1 MTERTSEGER
11 QRRARLANMRQ
22 ELLAPVT
29 ALVGYGEMLIE
40 KARALELDDIG
51 PDLQRILSSGQ
62 ELLELVERLLDV
74 DGMAGSQSGT
84 DLGEFQAKLRHD
96 LRNPLNAIKGYAEL
110 LLEEI
115 DEVGA
120 ASTRPDLEALLS
132 EAESLL
138 SRIDVIIDFSSSKV
152 APGLGDQD
160 RGAVSS
166 MAANLLRTVRPIE
179 EHDARPHETG
189 RILVVDDNASNR
201 DLLFRRLSHDG
212 HHVSKAASGRRALEI
227 LGVEDFDLILLDLM
241 MPDLNGFEVLERLK
255 ADERLHDV
263 PVIMIS
269 GLQEADS
276 VIRCIEA
283 GAEDYLPKPFNPV
296 LLRARI
302 SACLE
307 RKRWRDRERRYL
319 ERIELEKAKHEAL
332 LRNILPG
339 EIVTRLNDGEVVIA
353 DRVEEAT
360 ILFADLVGFT
370 AAASQVTPAVLVNV
384 LNRIF
389 SAFDDLCRKFQIEK
403 IKTIG
408 DAYMAAAGVPL
419 PRPDHA
425 EAIADFALAML
436 AALERVNA
444 AAEVPFQMRIGIHT
458 GPVIA
463 GVIGSHRFLYDIW
476 GDTVNLASRLESHG
490 LPGRIHI
497 STQTSELL
505 AGHYDLE
512 ARGLLK
518 LRGIGKVRTSF
529 LTGRKG
535 GAPPDRLEGEGRAT
549 GGTPPLRASP
559 SVARS
564 SHDVERPLVASA

>member
-1 MTERTSEGER
+1 MTGRTLEWER
-11 QRRARLANMRQ
+11 QRRAGLANMRQ

-40 KARALELDDIG
+40 KARGLELEGIG
-51 PDLQRILSSGQ
+51 PDLRRILISAQ
-62 ELLELVERLLDV
+62 DLLELVDRLLGI
-74 DGMAGSQSGT
+74 DGIAECQPSA
-84 DLGEFQAKLRHD
+84 DLGELQAKLRHD

-110 LLEEI
+110 LLEELDGI
-115 DEVGA
+115 GA
-120 ASTRPDLEALLS
+120 AATRPDLEALLC
-132 EAESLL
+132 EADSLL

-152 APGLGDQD
+152 HAAPGDEA

-166 MAANLLRTVRPIE
+166 MIANLVRTVRPIE
-179 EHDARPHETG
+179 QYAAPPHETG
-189 RILVVDDNASNR
+189 RILVVDDNTSNR

-212 HHVSKAASGRRALEI
+212 HYVARADSGRRALEI
-227 LGVEDFDLILLDLM
+227 LEVEDFDLILLDLL
-241 MPDLNGFEVLERLK
+241 MPDLNGFQVLELLK

-269 GLQEADS
+269 GLQETDS

-283 GAEDYLPKPFNPV
+283 GAEDYLAKPFNPV

-307 RKRWRDRERRYL
+307 RRRWRDRERRYV
-319 ERIELEKAKHEAL
+319 ERIELERQRYETL

-339 EIVTRLNDGEVVIA
+339 QIVARLNNGEVVIA

-370 AAASQVTPAVLVNV
+370 AVASRLTPAVLVDS

-389 SAFDDLCRKFQIEK
+389 SAFDSLCRGLQIEK

-408 DAYMAAAGVPL
+408 DAYMAAAGLPL

-425 EAIADFALAML
+425 EVIADFALAML
-436 AALERVNA
+436 NELEAVNA
-444 AAEVPFQMRIGIHT
+444 TIAAPFQIRIGIHT
-458 GPVIA
+458 GSVVA
-463 GVIGSHRFLYDIW
+463 GVIGSHRFLYDVW
-476 GDTVNLASRLESHG
+476 GDAVNLASRLESHS
-490 LPGRIHI
+490 LPGRIHV
-497 STQTSELL
+497 SAQTGEML
-505 AGHYDLE
+505 AGRYELE
-512 ARGLLK
+512 PRGLIN

-529 LTGRKG
+529 LIGRKG
-535 GAPPDRLEGEGRAT
+535 GARPEFLEREQRVGRSANL
-549 GGTPPLRASP
+549 GP
-559 SVARS
+559 S
-564 SHDVERPLVASA
+564 

>member
-1 MTERTSEGER
+1 MTEGALEQER
-11 QRRARLANMRQ
+11 QRRARLANMRH

-29 ALVGYGEMLIE
+29 ALVGYSELLIE
-40 KARALELDDIG
+40 KARGLELEDIG
-51 PDLQRILSSGQ
+51 GDLQRILISAQ
-62 ELLELVERLLDV
+62 ELLELIDGLLGV
-74 DGMAGSQSGT
+74 DGAAGHPSGV
-84 DLGEFQAKLRHD
+84 DFSELQAKLRHD
-96 LRNPLNAIKGYAEL
+96 VRNPLNAIKGYAEL
-110 LLEEI
+110 LLEEL

-120 ASTRPDLEALLS
+120 TSTRPDMEALLS
-132 EAESLL
+132 EADSLL
-138 SRIDVIIDFSSSKV
+138 SRVDVIINFSSSRD
-152 APGLGDQD
+152 AALGDQE
-160 RGAVSS
+160 RGAVTS
-166 MAANLLRTVRPIE
+166 MIANLVRTVRPIE
-179 EHDARPHETG
+179 EVSTGPSETA

-212 HHVSKAASGRRALEI
+212 HHVARADSGRRALEV
-227 LGVEDFDLILLDLM
+227 LEVEAFDLILLDLL

-255 ADERLHDV
+255 ADERWHDI

-269 GLQEADS
+269 GLQETDS

-283 GAEDYLPKPFNPV
+283 GAEDYLAKPSNPV

-307 RKRWRDRERRYL
+307 RKRWRDRERRYV
-319 ERIELEKAKHEAL
+319 ERIELERQRYETL

-339 EIVTRLNDGEVVIA
+339 QIVSRLNNGEVVIA

-370 AAASQVTPAVLVNV
+370 AAASRVTPDVLVNN

-389 SAFDDLCRKFQIEK
+389 SAFDDLCQRLQIEK

-408 DAYMAAAGVPL
+408 DAYMAAAGLPL

-425 EAIADFALAML
+425 EAMADFALAML

-444 AAEVPFQMRIGIHT
+444 AAEVAFQMRIGIHT
-458 GPVIA
+458 GPVVA

-490 LPGRIHI
+490 LPGRIHV
-497 STQTSELL
+497 SPQTRQLL
-505 AGHYDLE
+505 EGRYHLE
-512 ARGLLK
+512 ARGLIN
-518 LRGIGKVRTSF
+518 LRGIGKVRTAF
-529 LTGRKG
+529 LTGRKE
-535 GAPPDRLEGEGRAT
+535 GAPPEFLGYEGQVLRNAILQ
-549 GGTPPLRASP
+549 PP
-559 SVARS
+559 
-564 SHDVERPLVASA
+564 

>member
-1 MTERTSEGER
+1 MTEPAAGAARE
-11 QRRARLANMRQ
+11 RRARLANMRQ

-29 ALVGYGEMLIE
+29 ALVGYGELLTE
-40 KARALELDDIG
+40 EAERLELVDLA
-51 PDLQRILSSGQ
+51 PDLERILTAAQ
-62 ELLELVERLLDV
+62 ELLGLVNRLLDE
-74 DGMAGSQSGT
+74 AAAPAQAAHA
-84 DLGEFQAKLRHD
+84 DLAAIQTTMRHD

-110 LLEEI
+110 LLEEL
-115 DEVGA
+115 DELGGVA
-120 ASTRPDLEALLS
+120 IRADLEALLGES
-132 EAESLL
+132 QSLL
-138 SRIDVIIDFSSSKV
+138 ARIDVIVDFSRGEDS
-152 APGLGDQD
+152 AELARQD
-160 RGAVSS
+160 EGAVAS
-166 MAANLLRTVRPIE
+166 MVANLVRTVKPIE
-179 EHDARPHETG
+179 PRDGPPQETG

-212 HHVSKAASGRRALEI
+212 HQVTRAESGRRALEI
-227 LGVEDFDLILLDLM
+227 LAVEEFDLILLDLL
-241 MPDLNGFEVLERLK
+241 MPELNGFQVLERLK
-255 ADERLHDV
+255 ADQRLHDI

-269 GLQEADS
+269 GLQETDS

-283 GAEDYLPKPFNPV
+283 GAEDYLSKPFNPV

-319 ERIELEKAKHEAL
+319 ERIELEREKYETL

-339 EIVTRLNDGEVVIA
+339 QIVTRLNDGEVVIA

-370 AAASQVTPAVLVNV
+370 KVASQVTPAVLVDN

-389 SAFDDLCRKFQIEK
+389 SAFDDLCRQFQIEK

-419 PRPDHA
+419 ARADHA
-425 EAIADFALAML
+425 EVMADFALAML
-436 AALERVNA
+436 DALERVNA
-444 AAEVPFQMRIGIHT
+444 AADVPFQMRIGIHT
-458 GPVIA
+458 GPVVA

-476 GDTVNLASRLESHG
+476 GDTVNLASRLESHS
-490 LPGRIHI
+490 LPGRIHV
-497 STQTSELL
+497 SPQTSQML

-512 ARGLLK
+512 ARGLIN
-518 LRGIGKVRTSF
+518 LRGIGKLRTSF

-535 GAPPDRLEGEGRAT
+535 GARRELLGREQRVGQGAALGPP
-549 GGTPPLRASP
+549 
-559 SVARS
+559 
-564 SHDVERPLVASA
+564 

>member
-1 MTERTSEGER
+1 MTVRALEGER
-11 QRRARLANMRQ
+11 YRRAHLANMRQ

-40 KARALELDDIG
+40 QARGLELESIG
-51 PDLQRILSSGQ
+51 LDLQRILSSAR
-62 ELLELVERLLDV
+62 ELLGLVDRLLDV
-74 DGMAGSQSGT
+74 DGAASGQSGAE
-84 DLGEFQAKLRHD
+84 LGELQATLRHD

-132 EAESLL
+132 AADSLL
-138 SRIDVIIDFSSSKV
+138 SRIDGIIDFSSSKV
-152 APGLGDQD
+152 GAGLNDHEP
-160 RGAVSS
+160 GAVTS
-166 MAANLLRTVRPIE
+166 MVANLVRSIRPVE
-179 EHDARPHETG
+179 ESSAPPHETG
-189 RILVVDDNASNR
+189 RILVVDDNTSNR
-201 DLLFRRLSHDG
+201 DLLFRRLSRDG
-212 HHVSKAASGRRALEI
+212 HQVTRADSGRRALEI
-227 LGVEDFDLILLDLM
+227 LKVEDFDLILLDLL
-241 MPDLNGFEVLERLK
+241 MPELNGFQVLGRLK
-255 ADERLHDV
+255 ADERLHDI

-269 GLQEADS
+269 GLQETDS

-283 GAEDYLPKPFNPV
+283 GAEDYMPKPFNPV

-307 RKRWRDRERRYL
+307 RKRWRDRERRYV
-319 ERIELEKAKHEAL
+319 ERIELERQRHEAL

-339 EIVTRLNDGEVVIA
+339 QIVTRLNNGELVIA
-353 DRVEEAT
+353 DRIEQAT

-370 AAASQVTPAVLVNV
+370 AAASRVTPAVLVNN

-389 SAFDDLCRKFQIEK
+389 SAFDELCQTLQIEK

-408 DAYMAAAGVPL
+408 DAYMAAAGVPI
-419 PRPDHA
+419 PRADHA
-425 EAIADFALAML
+425 VVVADFALAML

-458 GPVIA
+458 GPVVA

-490 LPGRIHI
+490 LPGRIHV
-497 STQTSELL
+497 SAQTSQML
-505 AGHYDLE
+505 ADLYDIE
-512 ARGLLK
+512 ARGPVN
-518 LRGIGKVRTSF
+518 LRGIGKVRTAF
-529 LTGRKG
+529 LTGRKMG
-535 GAPPDRLEGEGRAT
+535 VRLESRRQRVGRSAVL
-549 GGTPPLRASP
+549 G
-559 SVARS
+559 S
-564 SHDVERPLVASA
+564 S

>member
-1 MTERTSEGER
+1 MTERALEQER
-11 QRRARLANMRQ
+11 QRRARLANMRH

-29 ALVGYGEMLIE
+29 ALVGYSELLIE
-40 KARALELDDIG
+40 KARGLELEDIG
-51 PDLQRILSSGQ
+51 ADLQRILISAQ
-62 ELLELVERLLDV
+62 ELLELIDRLLGV
-74 DGMAGSQSGT
+74 DGAAGHPSGL
-84 DLGEFQAKLRHD
+84 DFSELQAKLRHD

-110 LLEEI
+110 LLEEL

-120 ASTRPDLEALLS
+120 AATRPDLEALLS
-132 EAESLL
+132 EADSLL
-138 SRIDVIIDFSSSKV
+138 SRVDVIIDFSSSRD
-152 APGLGDQD
+152 AALGDQE
-160 RGAVSS
+160 RGAVTS
-166 MAANLLRTVRPIE
+166 MIANLVRTVRPIE
-179 EHDARPHETG
+179 KVSTGPSETA

-212 HHVSKAASGRRALEI
+212 HHVARADSGRRALEV
-227 LGVEDFDLILLDLM
+227 LKVEAFDLILLDLL

-255 ADERLHDV
+255 ADERWHDI

-269 GLQEADS
+269 GLQETDS

-283 GAEDYLPKPFNPV
+283 GAEDYLAKPFNPV

-307 RKRWRDRERRYL
+307 RKRWRDRGYV
-319 ERIELEKAKHEAL
+319 ERIELERQRYETL
-332 LRNILPG
+332 LRNILPVQ
-339 EIVTRLNDGEVVIA
+339 IVSRLNNGEVVIA

-370 AAASQVTPAVLVNV
+370 AAASRVTPAVLVNN

-389 SAFDDLCRKFQIEK
+389 SAFDDLCRRLQIEK

-425 EAIADFALAML
+425 EVMADFALAML

-444 AAEVPFQMRIGIHT
+444 IAEVQFQMRIGIHT
-458 GPVIA
+458 GPVVA

-490 LPGRIHI
+490 LPGRIHV
-497 STQTSELL
+497 SPQTRQLL
-505 AGHYDLE
+505 EGRYHLE
-512 ARGLLK
+512 ARGLIN
-518 LRGIGKVRTSF
+518 LRGIGKVRTAF
-529 LTGRKG
+529 LTGRKD
-535 GAPPDRLEGEGRAT
+535 GAPPEFLGYEEQV
-549 GGTPPLRASP
+549 LRNAILQP
-559 SVARS
+559 S
-564 SHDVERPLVASA
+564 

>member
-1 MTERTSEGER
+1 MTERALEQER
-11 QRRARLANMRQ
+11 QRRARLANMRH

-29 ALVGYGEMLIE
+29 ALVGYSELLIE
-40 KARALELDDIG
+40 KARGLELEDIG
-51 PDLQRILSSGQ
+51 ADLQRILISAQ
-62 ELLELVERLLDV
+62 ELLELIDRLLGV
-74 DGMAGSQSGT
+74 DGAAGHPSGL
-84 DLGEFQAKLRHD
+84 DFSELQAKLRHD

-110 LLEEI
+110 LLEEL
-115 DEVGA
+115 DDVGA
-120 ASTRPDLEALLS
+120 AATRPDLEALLS
-132 EAESLL
+132 EADSLL
-138 SRIDVIIDFSSSKV
+138 SRVDVIIDFSSSRD
-152 APGLGDQD
+152 AALGDQE
-160 RGAVSS
+160 RGAVTS
-166 MAANLLRTVRPIE
+166 MIANLVRTVRPIE
-179 EHDARPHETG
+179 KVSTGPSETA

-212 HHVSKAASGRRALEI
+212 HHVARADSGRRALEV
-227 LGVEDFDLILLDLM
+227 LKVEAFDLILLDLL

-255 ADERLHDV
+255 ADERWHDI

-269 GLQEADS
+269 GLQETDS

-283 GAEDYLPKPFNPV
+283 GAEDYLAKPFNPV

-307 RKRWRDRERRYL
+307 RKRWRDRERRYV
-319 ERIELEKAKHEAL
+319 ERIELERQRYETL
-332 LRNILPG
+332 LRNILPVQ
-339 EIVTRLNDGEVVIA
+339 IVSRLNNGEVVIA

-370 AAASQVTPAVLVNV
+370 AAASRVTPAVLVNN

-389 SAFDDLCRKFQIEK
+389 SAFDDLCRRLQIEK

-425 EAIADFALAML
+425 EVMADFALAML

-444 AAEVPFQMRIGIHT
+444 IAEVQFQMRIGIHT
-458 GPVIA
+458 GPVVA

-490 LPGRIHI
+490 LPGRIHV
-497 STQTSELL
+497 SPQTRQLL
-505 AGHYDLE
+505 EGRYHLE
-512 ARGLLK
+512 ARGLIN
-518 LRGIGKVRTSF
+518 LRGIGKVRTAF
-529 LTGRKG
+529 LTGRKD
-535 GAPPDRLEGEGRAT
+535 GAPPEFLGYEEQV
-549 GGTPPLRASP
+549 LRNAILQP
-559 SVARS
+559 S
-564 SHDVERPLVASA
+564 

>member
-1 MTERTSEGER
+1 M
-11 QRRARLANMRQ
+11 
-22 ELLAPVT
+22 
-29 ALVGYGEMLIE
+29 
-40 KARALELDDIG
+40 
-51 PDLQRILSSGQ
+51 
-62 ELLELVERLLDV
+62 LELVDRLLDV
-74 DGMAGSQSGT
+74 DGVGGRRSGA
-84 DLGEFQAKLRHD
+84 DLSELQAKLRHD

-120 ASTRPDLEALLS
+120 AATRPDLEALLG
-132 EAESLL
+132 EADSLL
-138 SRIDVIIDFSSSKV
+138 SRIDVIIDFSGSNV
-152 APGLGDQD
+152 DAALNEQE
-160 RGAVSS
+160 RGAVTS
-166 MAANLLRTVRPIE
+166 MIANLVRTVRPIE
-179 EHDARPHETG
+179 ESRVPPLETG

-212 HHVSKAASGRRALEI
+212 HQVARASSGRRALEI
-227 LGVEDFDLILLDLM
+227 LEVEDFDLILLDLL

-255 ADERLHDV
+255 ADERLHDI

-269 GLQEADS
+269 GLQETDS
-276 VIRCIEA
+276 AIRCIEA

-302 SACLE
+302 SASLE
-307 RKRWRDRERRYL
+307 RKRWRDREHRYL

-339 EIVTRLNDGEVVIA
+339 EIVTRLSGGEVVIA
-353 DRVEEAT
+353 DRIEEAT

-370 AAASQVTPAVLVNV
+370 AAASRVTPATLVNN

-389 SAFDDLCRKFQIEK
+389 SAFDDLCRQFQIEK

-425 EAIADFALAML
+425 QVMADFALAML

-458 GPVIA
+458 GPVVA

-490 LPGRIHI
+490 LPGRIHV
-497 STQTSELL
+497 SPQTSRLL
-505 AGHYDLE
+505 EGHYDLE
-512 ARGLLK
+512 ARGLIN
-518 LRGIGKVRTSF
+518 LRGIGKVRTAF
-529 LTGRKG
+529 ITGRKG
-535 GAPPDRLEGEGRAT
+535 GVPPEFLEHEQLVGRSAILE
-549 GGTPPLRASP
+549 PP
-559 SVARS
+559 
-564 SHDVERPLVASA
+564 

>member
-1 MTERTSEGER
+1 MTERGLERER

-22 ELLAPVT
+22 ELLAPVS

-40 KARALELDDIG
+40 KARGPELEDIG
-51 PDLQRILSSGQ
+51 ADLQRILISAQ
-62 ELLELVERLLDV
+62 ELLKLVDRLLDIDDV
-74 DGMAGSQSGT
+74 ARRQAGAN
-84 DLGEFQAKLRHD
+84 LGELQARLRHD

-110 LLEEI
+110 LLEEL

-120 ASTRPDLEALLS
+120 ATARPDLEALLS
-132 EAESLL
+132 EADSLL

-152 APGLGDQD
+152 AAGLDDQEP
-160 RGAVSS
+160 GAVTS
-166 MAANLLRTVRPIE
+166 MVANLVRTVRPIE
-179 EHDARPHETG
+179 EYAAPPHETG

-212 HHVSKAASGRRALEI
+212 HQVTKAESGRRALEI
-227 LGVEDFDLILLDLM
+227 LTLDEFDLILLDLM
-241 MPDLNGFEVLERLK
+241 MPDLNGFQVLERLK
-255 ADERLHDV
+255 ADERLHDI

-269 GLQEADS
+269 GLQETDS

-283 GAEDYLPKPFNPV
+283 GAEDYLPKPFNSV

-302 SACLE
+302 NACLE

-319 ERIELEKAKHEAL
+319 ERIELEKEKHEAL

-339 EIVTRLNDGEVVIA
+339 QIVTRLNDGEVVIA
-353 DRVEEAT
+353 DRVEDAT

-370 AAASQVTPAVLVNV
+370 AAAARVTPAILVDN

-389 SAFDDLCRKFQIEK
+389 SAFDDLCRRLQIEK

-408 DAYMAAAGVPL
+408 DAYMAAAGLPL

-425 EAIADFALAML
+425 EVIADFALAML

-476 GDTVNLASRLESHG
+476 GDTVNFASRLESHG
-490 LPGRIHI
+490 LPGRIHV
-497 STQTSELL
+497 SAHTSQILAARYELK
-505 AGHYDLE
+505 
-512 ARGLLK
+512 ARGMIN

-535 GAPPDRLEGEGRAT
+535 SVQPRLLEREQRIGRSATLGPP
-549 GGTPPLRASP
+549 
-559 SVARS
+559 
-564 SHDVERPLVASA
+564 

>member
-1 MTERTSEGER
+1 MTEPAADRA
-11 QRRARLANMRQ
+11 RRARLANMRQ

-29 ALVGYGEMLIE
+29 ALVGYGELLTE
-40 KARALELDDIG
+40 EAERLELVDLA
-51 PDLQRILSSGQ
+51 PDLERILTAAQ
-62 ELLELVERLLDV
+62 ELLGLVNRLLDE
-74 DGMAGSQSGT
+74 AAAPAQAAHA
-84 DLGEFQAKLRHD
+84 DLAAIQTTMRHD

-110 LLEEI
+110 LLEEL
-115 DEVGA
+115 DELGGVA
-120 ASTRPDLEALLS
+120 IRADLEALLGES
-132 EAESLL
+132 QSLL
-138 SRIDVIIDFSSSKV
+138 ARIDVIVDFSRGEDS
-152 APGLGDQD
+152 AELARQD
-160 RGAVSS
+160 EGAVAS
-166 MAANLLRTVRPIE
+166 MVANLVRTVKPIE
-179 EHDARPHETG
+179 PRDGPPQETG

-212 HHVSKAASGRRALEI
+212 HQVTRAESGRRALEI
-227 LGVEDFDLILLDLM
+227 LAVEEFDLILLDLL
-241 MPDLNGFEVLERLK
+241 MPELNGFQVLERLK
-255 ADERLHDV
+255 ADQRLHDI

-269 GLQEADS
+269 GLQETDS

-283 GAEDYLPKPFNPV
+283 GAEDYLSKPFNPV

-319 ERIELEKAKHEAL
+319 ERIELEREKYETL

-339 EIVTRLNDGEVVIA
+339 QIVTRLNDGEVVIA

-370 AAASQVTPAVLVNV
+370 KVASQVTPAVLVDN

-389 SAFDDLCRKFQIEK
+389 SAFDDLCRQFQIEK

-419 PRPDHA
+419 ARADHA
-425 EAIADFALAML
+425 EVMADFALAML
-436 AALERVNA
+436 DALERVNA
-444 AAEVPFQMRIGIHT
+444 AADVPFQMRIGIHT
-458 GPVIA
+458 GPVVA

-476 GDTVNLASRLESHG
+476 GDTVNLASRLESHS
-490 LPGRIHI
+490 LPGRIHV
-497 STQTSELL
+497 SPQTSQML

-512 ARGLLK
+512 ARGLIN
-518 LRGIGKVRTSF
+518 LRGIGKLRTSF

-535 GAPPDRLEGEGRAT
+535 RARRELLGREQRVGQGAALGPP
-549 GGTPPLRASP
+549 
-559 SVARS
+559 
-564 SHDVERPLVASA
+564 

>member
-1 MTERTSEGER
+1 MRRAGRAAVAPLSEPAAGAARE
-11 QRRARLANMRQ
+11 RRARLANMRQ
-22 ELLAPVT
+22 ELLAPVM
-29 ALVGYGEMLIE
+29 ALVGYGELLSE
-40 KARALELDDIG
+40 EAERLELGDLA
-51 PDLQRILSSGQ
+51 PDLERILTAAQ
-62 ELLELVERLLDV
+62 DLLGLVNRLLDE
-74 DGMAGSQSGT
+74 AAAPAQASRAELEAIQS
-84 DLGEFQAKLRHD
+84 KMRHD

-110 LLEEI
+110 LLEEL
-115 DEVGA
+115 DELGGVIRA
-120 ASTRPDLEALLS
+120 DLGALLGES
-132 EAESLL
+132 ESLL
-138 SRIDVIIDFSSSKV
+138 ARIDVIVDFSRGEESAELTRQDEGDV
-152 APGLGDQD
+152 A
-160 RGAVSS
+160 S
-166 MAANLLRTVRPIE
+166 MIANLVRTVKPIE
-179 EHDARPHETG
+179 ARDAAPHETG

-212 HHVSKAASGRRALEI
+212 HHVSKAASGRRALEM

-370 AAASQVTPAVLVNV
+370 AAASRVTPAVLVNN

-389 SAFDDLCRKFQIEK
+389 SAFDDLCRRFQIEK

-408 DAYMAAAGVPL
+408 DAYMAAAGIPL

-425 EAIADFALAML
+425 QAIADFALAML

-490 LPGRIHI
+490 LPGRIHV
-497 STQTSELL
+497 SPQTSQML
-505 AGHYDLE
+505 AGDFDLE
-512 ARGLLK
+512 SRGLTN

-529 LTGRKG
+529 LAGRKR
-535 GAPPDRLEGEGRAT
+535 GARPELLEHEQRLGRSAT
-549 GGTPPLRASP
+549 LGP
-559 SVARS
+559 S
-564 SHDVERPLVASA
+564 

>member
-1 MTERTSEGER
+1 MTERALEQER
-11 QRRARLANMRQ
+11 QRRARLANMRH

-29 ALVGYGEMLIE
+29 ALVGYSELLIE
-40 KARALELDDIG
+40 KARGLELEDIG
-51 PDLQRILSSGQ
+51 PDLQRILISAQ
-62 ELLELVERLLDV
+62 ELLELIDRLLGV
-74 DGMAGSQSGT
+74 DGAAGDPSGV
-84 DLGEFQAKLRHD
+84 DFSELQAKLRHD

-110 LLEEI
+110 LLEEL

-120 ASTRPDLEALLS
+120 AATRPDLEALLS
-132 EAESLL
+132 EADSLL
-138 SRIDVIIDFSSSKV
+138 SRVDVIIDFSSSRD
-152 APGLGDQD
+152 AALGDQE
-160 RGAVSS
+160 RGAVTS
-166 MAANLLRTVRPIE
+166 MIANLVRTVRPIE
-179 EHDARPHETG
+179 EVSTGPSETA

-212 HHVSKAASGRRALEI
+212 HHVARADSGHQALEI
-227 LGVEDFDLILLDLM
+227 LEVEDFDLILLDLL
-241 MPDLNGFEVLERLK
+241 MPDLNGFQVLERLK
-255 ADERLHDV
+255 ADERWHDI

-269 GLQEADS
+269 GLQETDS

-283 GAEDYLPKPFNPV
+283 GAEDYLAKPFNPV

-307 RKRWRDRERRYL
+307 RKRWRDRERRYV
-319 ERIELEKAKHEAL
+319 ERIELERQRYETL

-339 EIVTRLNDGEVVIA
+339 QIVSRLNNGEVVIA

-370 AAASQVTPAVLVNV
+370 AAASRVTPAVLVNN

-389 SAFDDLCRKFQIEK
+389 SAFDDLCRRLQIEK

-419 PRPDHA
+419 PRADHA
-425 EAIADFALAML
+425 EVMADFALAML

-444 AAEVPFQMRIGIHT
+444 IAEMQFQMRIGIHT
-458 GPVIA
+458 GPVVA

-490 LPGRIHI
+490 LPGRIHV
-497 STQTSELL
+497 SPQTRQLL
-505 AGHYDLE
+505 EGRYHLE
-512 ARGLLK
+512 ARGLIN
-518 LRGIGKVRTSF
+518 LRGIGKVRTAF
-529 LTGRKG
+529 LTGRKD
-535 GAPPDRLEGEGRAT
+535 GAPPELLEYEQQVGRNAILQ
-549 GGTPPLRASP
+549 PP
-559 SVARS
+559 
-564 SHDVERPLVASA
+564 